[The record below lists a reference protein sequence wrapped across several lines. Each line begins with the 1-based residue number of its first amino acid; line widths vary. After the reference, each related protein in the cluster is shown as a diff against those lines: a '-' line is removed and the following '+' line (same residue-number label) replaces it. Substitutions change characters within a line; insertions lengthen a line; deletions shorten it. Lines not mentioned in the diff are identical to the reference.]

1 MTRCTQTYRDAC
13 DIVRGRVPPEST
25 PPHDQ
30 LPRATGGPPEVL
42 TVEEAAELLRL
53 KPEQIRI
60 LARQGKIPGGKVGET
75 WRFSRRALLR
85 MVGEDSEPP
94 NR

>member
-1 MTRCTQTYRDAC
+1 M
-13 DIVRGRVPPEST
+13 PPEPT
-25 PPHDQ
+25 PPHQ
-30 LPRATGGPPEVL
+30 PPRATGGPPDVL

-60 LARQGKIPGGKVGET
+60 LARKGKIPGGKIGET

-85 MVGEDSEPP
+85 MLGEDMEHP